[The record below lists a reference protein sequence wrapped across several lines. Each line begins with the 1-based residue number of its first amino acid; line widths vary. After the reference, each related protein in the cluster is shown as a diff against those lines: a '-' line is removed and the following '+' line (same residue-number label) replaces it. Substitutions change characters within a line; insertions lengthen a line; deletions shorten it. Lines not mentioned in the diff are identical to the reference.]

1 MDTPGTARGI
11 VKPASPN
18 LWTAPTEPYKQ
29 RSTASASPYERRPTT
44 HELAQPR
51 SRNSSPAFHLPGIA
65 GFQPGD
71 RGFSTGPT
79 SPRTSALPLGGA
91 TTTTSVGDVS
101 LRGEGRAECN
111 FSLIVPFG
119 VRESLAPPP
128 GLACWWQ
135 YA

>member
-29 RSTASASPYERRPTT
+29 RSTVSASPHERRPTT
-44 HELAQPR
+44 
-51 SRNSSPAFHLPGIA
+51 
-65 GFQPGD
+65 
-71 RGFSTGPT
+71 T